1 MARTATITD
10 DQILNA
16 AREVFIEEGFRAQSS
31 KVAKLAGVSEGTIFK
46 RFATKEHLF
55 LAAMS
60 IPYPPP
66 WHQEVEQLAGTGDVK
81 GNLVK
86 IGVLLLT
93 YFQQTMPRMMAASGV
108 KMAGPPPPPPP
119 GTPPDIDPNSPIM
132 QDLNVIGGYLAREM
146 QLGRLRQTDIS
157 ILQMLIFGA
166 FVSPLF
172 RAAVSKQAFA
182 YLDLQTIAENTIEV
196 IWRGIAPDTV

>member
-16 AREVFIEEGFRAQSS
+16 AREIFIEEGFRAQSS

-108 KMAGPPPPPPP
+108 KMAGPPPP
-119 GTPPDIDPNSPIM
+119 GTPPGIDPKSPIM
-132 QDLNVIGGYLAREM
+132 QDLNVIGSYLGREM
-146 QLGRLRQTDIS
+146 QLGRLRQTDIP

-172 RAAVSKQAFA
+172 RAAVSKQAFTP
-182 YLDLQTIAENTIEV
+182 LDLRTIAENTIEV
-196 IWRGIAPDTV
+196 IWRGIAPDTE